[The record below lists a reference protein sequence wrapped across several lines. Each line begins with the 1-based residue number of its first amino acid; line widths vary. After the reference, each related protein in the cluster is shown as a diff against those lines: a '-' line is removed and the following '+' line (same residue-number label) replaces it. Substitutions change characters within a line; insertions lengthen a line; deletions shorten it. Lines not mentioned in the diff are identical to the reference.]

1 MPEYPTYPTASIEPK
16 DLGILEVDKVD
27 LMQRVTFKV
36 KMNRERE
43 LIIRLWLAKQL
54 LIFAAWIANANVEF
68 IE

>member
-1 MPEYPTYPTASIEPK
+1 MPEYPTASIKPK
-16 DLGILEVDKVD
+16 GLGTLEVDKVD